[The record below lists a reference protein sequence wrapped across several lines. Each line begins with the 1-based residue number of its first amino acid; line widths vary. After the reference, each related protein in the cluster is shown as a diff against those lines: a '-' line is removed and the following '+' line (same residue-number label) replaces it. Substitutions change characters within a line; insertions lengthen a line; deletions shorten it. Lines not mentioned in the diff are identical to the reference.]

1 MHLSGYYQQPGRA
14 AREAA
19 RLTLHSHHFALHIG
33 ESEQQFQLQ
42 DIELSDALG
51 SIPLTITF
59 ADGGRF
65 VPADDALLRQ
75 WVAQH
80 KRVSWIHRLERNRR
94 GVLAVLLATLV
105 LIVLYIW
112 VLLPWVSRHLAM
124 HIPDYVEQQL
134 GQQTQQL
141 LSVSGFSASKLPAAE
156 AQRIQRLF
164 TQVAPETLKRD
175 SLPPQL
181 KLMQFPGGPNALM
194 LADGTLIISD
204 SLVELAK
211 HDDALAAIMLH
222 EMGHHHWR
230 HPMRMLVRSSLVTLS
245 YMWMTGDVSGIG
257 DTLLQSAAF
266 VDQMQFSRDME
277 READQWAIAQMQ
289 AQGRSLEEMA
299 RIYGL
304 IAQEGDR
311 QEGGLALPQWLS
323 THPDMP
329 HRIEAIKAAEKQAP

>member
-19 RLTLHSHHFALHIG
+19 RLTLHTHHFSLHLADT
-33 ESEQQFQLQ
+33 EQQFQLK
-42 DIELSDALG
+42 DITLSDAPG

-80 KRVSWIHRLERNRR
+80 KRISWIHLLERNKR
-94 GVLAVLLATLV
+94 GVLAVLLATLI
-105 LIVLYIW
+105 LIVLYVW
-112 VLLPWVSRHLAM
+112 VLLPWVSRHLAL
-124 HIPDYVEQQL
+124 HIPDYIERQL

-141 LSVSGFSASKLPAAE
+141 LSVSGFRTSELSAPE
-156 AQRIQRLF
+156 QQRINQLF
-164 TQVAPETLKRD
+164 ARVMPPALHDD

-204 SLVELAK
+204 SLVKLAT

-266 VDQMQFSRDME
+266 VDQMQFSREME

-289 AQGRSLEEMA
+289 KQGRSLQEMA
-299 RIYGL
+299 RIYAL
-304 IAQEGDR
+304 IAQEGEKQD
-311 QEGGLALPQWLS
+311 GGLALPQWLS

-329 HRIEAIKAAEKQAP
+329 HRIEAIKAAEKGAP